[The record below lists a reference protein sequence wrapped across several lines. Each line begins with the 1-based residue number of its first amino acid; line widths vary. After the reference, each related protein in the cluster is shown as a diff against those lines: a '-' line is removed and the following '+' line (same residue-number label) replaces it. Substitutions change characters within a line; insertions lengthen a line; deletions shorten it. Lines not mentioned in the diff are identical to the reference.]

1 VQKGAS
7 VGAWVTFGVLTLTL
21 IAAIVGA
28 LAGVPSLH
36 TWRTRWAHSG
46 AA

>member
-1 VQKGAS
+1 MPFDVA
-7 VGAWVTFGVLTLTL
+7 ARDGVLTLTL

-36 TWRTRWAHSG
+36 TWRARWAHSG
-46 AA
+46 AV